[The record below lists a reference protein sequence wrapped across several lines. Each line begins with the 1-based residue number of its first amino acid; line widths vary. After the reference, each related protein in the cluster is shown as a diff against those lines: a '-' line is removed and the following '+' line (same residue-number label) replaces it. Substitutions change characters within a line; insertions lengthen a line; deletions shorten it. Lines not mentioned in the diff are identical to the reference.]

1 MNKPQLLV
9 SRSVGCGTLIV
20 TSFIPS
26 VIWGFSQLEFLQ
38 VPQVAL
44 LNSGACWKW
53 LLRFS
58 DYHGIPFIPWWHV
71 RAFGKQDQPYLI
83 PSPGHQFCEQSLWS
97 TLWDF
102 MSSTVQ
108 GWLLRLKS
116 PLDSIS
122 WSMTGSG
129 AFLVLW
135 PNTKSLFPKCVLL
148 GYTKLCK

>member
-9 SRSVGCGTLIV
+9 SRSAGCGSLIV

-58 DYHGIPFIPWWHV
+58 DYRGIPFIPWW
-71 RAFGKQDQPYLI
+71 QDQPSLI
-83 PSPGHQFCEQSLWS
+83 PSPGHQFCEQSLPS
-97 TLWDF
+97 TLGDF

-108 GWLLRLKS
+108 GWPLGLRS
-116 PLDSIS
+116 PLDSIC
-122 WSMTGSG
+122 WSLTWSG

-148 GYTKLCK
+148 GYTKLYK